1 MTSNSTKNIEFG
13 ASKLQLKKF
22 DMENMVDHATI
33 AMIAKRG
40 SGKSWVCRDIMYA
53 KKDVPAC
60 LVISPTEKLNSFY
73 GNFIPPLY
81 IYNRYD
87 SNILSRLYSRQSV
100 MVEDNKKRSAAGKKM
115 KDDRVLLLMD
125 DCMSSKGKWLKDDQI
140 LELFFNGR
148 HHHISFILTMQFSL
162 GIPPELRSNFDY
174 IFLLGE
180 DFISNRKRL
189 YEHYA
194 GMFPT
199 FDIFQQVFN
208 EVTADYGCM
217 VINNKIHSKRLEDK
231 VFWYK
236 ASPVPDFEIGNKMY
250 KKYSKK
256 NYDAKHNKRVPLFD
270 PETALAKKR
279 NAINLIVEK
288 I

>member
-1 MTSNSTKNIEFG
+1 MTSNSVKNIEFG

-22 DMENMVDHATI
+22 DMANMVDHATI

-40 SGKSWVCRDIMYA
+40 SGKSWVCRDIMHA

-81 IYNRYD
+81 IYNKYD

-208 EVTADYGCM
+208 EVTSDYGCM

-236 ASPVPDFEIGNKMY
+236 ASPVPDFEIGNKSY
-250 KKYSKK
+250 KKYSDKFF
-256 NYDAKHNKRVPLFD
+256 DPKHSKRVPIFD
-270 PETALAKKR
+270 PETALARKR

>member
-1 MTSNSTKNIEFG
+1 MTSNSTKNIQFG

-22 DMENMVDHATI
+22 DISEMVDHATI

-73 GNFIPPLY
+73 SKFIPPLY

-87 SNILSRLYSRQSV
+87 SNILSRLYSRQSQ
-100 MVEDNKKRSAAGKKM
+100 MVEDNNKRSAAGKRM
-115 KDDRVLLLMD
+115 KDDRVFLLMD

-217 VINNKIHSKRLEDK
+217 VINNKVHSKRLEDK

-236 ASPVPDFEIGNKMY
+236 ASPVPNFEIGNKLY
-250 KKYSKK
+250 KKYNKK
-256 NYDAKHNKRVPLFD
+256 NYDPKHGKRLPIFD
-270 PETALAKKR
+270 PETALARKR
-279 NAINLIVEK
+279 NAINLVVEK

>member
-1 MTSNSTKNIEFG
+1 MASIKNVEYGTSR
-13 ASKLQLKKF
+13 LQLKQF
-22 DMENMVDHATI
+22 DLKKMVDHATI

-40 SGKSWVCRDIMYA
+40 SGKSWVCRNIMEQ
-53 KKDVPAC
+53 KKNIPAAI
-60 LVISPTEKLNSFY
+60 VISPTEKLNSFY
-73 GNFIPPLY
+73 GNFIPPIY
-81 IYNRYD
+81 IYNKYD
-87 SNILSRLYSRQSV
+87 SSILSRVYGRQAQ
-100 MVEDNKKRSAAGKKM
+100 MMEDNKIRVAKGKKT
-115 KDDRVLLLMD
+115 KDDRLFLIMD

-148 HHHISFILTMQFSL
+148 HHHVSFILTMQFSL

-208 EVTADYGCM
+208 EVTSDFGCM
-217 VINNKIHSKRLEDK
+217 VINNKIHSKKLEEK
-231 VFWYK
+231 VFWFK
-236 ASPVPDFEIGNKMY
+236 ATPTAKFDIGNKFY
-250 KKYSKK
+250 KKYSNK
-256 NYDAKHNKRVPLFD
+256 NFDENHNKRIPLFD
-270 PETALAKKR
+270 PSTVYKNKR
-279 NAINLIVEK
+279 NAINLVIEK